1 MCKSNT
7 DTDQNTIHHEQVIF
21 IPKLQVQF
29 NIDKLI
35 NVIINKNGPKDEN
48 EMIIS
53 IDTKK
58 ALMNSNLF
66 SS

>member
-1 MCKSNT
+1 M
-7 DTDQNTIHHEQVIF
+7 QVS
-21 IPKLQVQF
+21 F
-29 NIDKLI
+29 NIDKSI
-35 NVIINKNGPKDEN
+35 NVIINKNGPKDKN